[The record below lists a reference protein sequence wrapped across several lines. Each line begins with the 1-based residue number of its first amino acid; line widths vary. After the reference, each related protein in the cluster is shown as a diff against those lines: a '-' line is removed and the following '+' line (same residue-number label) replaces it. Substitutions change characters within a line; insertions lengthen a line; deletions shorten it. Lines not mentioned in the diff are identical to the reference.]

1 MEGMGLGIA
10 LTSYAGTM
18 GIGFNA
24 DPDLV
29 PDLELFV
36 LRFEQALERLA
47 AAADVSLGPVSD
59 DVNVV
64 QATPGQEPVPEPLT
78 E

>member
-24 DPDLV
+24 DPDIIS
-29 PDLELFV
+29 DLELFIR
-36 LRFEQALERLA
+36 RFEQALKA
-47 AAADVSLGPVSD
+47 IADVAGVTLGPISD
-59 DVNVV
+59 DVNKV
-64 QATPGQEPVPEPLT
+64 QATID
-78 E
+78 

>member
-1 MEGMGLGIA
+1 
-10 LTSYAGTM
+10 M

-29 PDLELFV
+29 PDLDLFI
-36 LRFEQALERLA
+36 LRFKQALEEVAEA
-47 AAADVSLGPVSD
+47 AGVDLGPVSD

-64 QATPGQEPVPEPLT
+64 QTTLT
-78 E
+78 